1 MSKKEHIDRDQ
12 AARLDRERTG
22 DSVNARTDSL
32 KKELNRETDQLKRK
46 YVESDKPA
54 ADGKKS

>member
-12 AARLDRERTG
+12 AARLDREHTG
-22 DSVNARTDSL
+22 DSANARTDSL

-54 ADGKKS
+54 ADGKKR